1 MMHFAVE
8 ASGSRFFRSRV
19 WIAMAL
25 FFAWLPTLAA
35 QDVMQFKPK
44 QLKVLAEDSKVRVLR
59 FAPTK
64 GDRTPMHSHP
74 QTVVYVVKGGKIRLT
89 SPDGSS
95 NVVELKTGETQLR
108 APVTH
113 ADEALD
119 DMEVILVELKK

>member
-1 MMHFAVE
+1 
-8 ASGSRFFRSRV
+8 
-19 WIAMAL
+19 MAL